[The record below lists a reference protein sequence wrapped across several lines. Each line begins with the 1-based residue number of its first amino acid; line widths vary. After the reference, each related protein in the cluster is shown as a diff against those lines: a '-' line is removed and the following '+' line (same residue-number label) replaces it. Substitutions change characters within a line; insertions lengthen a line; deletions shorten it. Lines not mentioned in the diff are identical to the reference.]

1 MTEAMTSDTGADTGA
16 DPRLDDAILAA
27 EGIDEKTVE
36 AVGKLSEAFETLE
49 VARGHLYQFHRMSG
63 TADFQVGEA
72 VDLLRKAGHD
82 ELADRI
88 DQQLVGRNVLPGRWT
103 FQIVEEYDDGYFS
116 TFREFD
122 REALSLTNGLRH
134 LHEAGLKRTRRS
146 PGEIGHADAPVPHN

>member
-1 MTEAMTSDTGADTGA
+1 MTTDTGADTGA
-16 DPRLDDAILAA
+16 DPRLDDAILAT
-27 EGIDEKTVE
+27 EGIDEETVE

-72 VDLLRKAGHD
+72 ADLLRKAGHV
-82 ELADRI
+82 EFADRI
-88 DQQLVGRNVLPGRWT
+88 EQQLVGRNILPGRWT
-103 FQIVEEYDDGYFS
+103 FQMVEEYDDGYYS

-134 LHEAGLKRTRRS
+134 LHEAGLKRRRRS
-146 PGEIGHADAPVPHN
+146 PGEIGHADAPAPQD